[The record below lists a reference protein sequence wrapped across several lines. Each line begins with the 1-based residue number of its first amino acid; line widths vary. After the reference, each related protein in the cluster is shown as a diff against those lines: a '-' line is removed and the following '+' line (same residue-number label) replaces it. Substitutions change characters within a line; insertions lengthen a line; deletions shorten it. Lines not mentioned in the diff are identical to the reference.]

1 MNDKKVILITGGASG
16 LGEIIA
22 KRFVSKG
29 HIVYCTSR
37 NIKSLK
43 VDGVNFIELDI
54 TSDFRCQYVISKIIE
69 NEKRIDVIVNNAG
82 ITLSGPTLD
91 FSVDDFKKILD
102 TNVVGSFRLIK
113 ALCLHTPKPG
123 LVVNITSL
131 NGFLSFPNFGLYSAS
146 KFSMEA
152 LGLALRYELAP
163 TTKVVNVAIGA
174 LISELSKKMPHKTAR
189 EKSLLLKWLLPLT
202 DPVNVSIVLDKLIN
216 APSVPARV
224 LIGRD
229 AHIVNI
235 LQKMLPSYFF
245 DKIIFYIWNKK

>member
-1 MNDKKVILITGGASG
+1 MKTKKVILITGGASG
-16 LGEIIA
+16 LGEKIA
-22 KRFVSKG
+22 KRFAVKG

-37 NIKSLK
+37 SIKFLK
-43 VDGVNFIELDI
+43 VDGINFIELDV
-54 TSDFRCQYVISKIIE
+54 TSDFGCQDVISRIIKK
-69 NEKRIDVIVNNAG
+69 EKRIDVIVNNAG
-82 ITLSGPTLD
+82 ITLSGPTLN

-102 TNVVGSFRLIK
+102 TNVLGSFRLIK
-113 ALCLHTPKPG
+113 TAYLYTPKPN
-123 LVVNITSL
+123 LVINITSL

-146 KFSMEA
+146 KFAMEA

-174 LISELSKKMPHKTAR
+174 LISDSSKKMPHKPVR

-202 DPVNVSIVLDKLIN
+202 DPNNVSIVLDKLIN
-216 APSVPARV
+216 APSLPARV

-229 AHIVNI
+229 AHIINI
-235 LQKMLPSYFF
+235 LQKLVPSYLI